1 MIQAALSDILGW
13 NSCTLA
19 LPLTRGDTCK
29 LICNESENKSEILY
43 NAKLI
48 YREMTP
54 FQELRVYDTK
64 AMGRILLL
72 DDMVQITQDLVDNYT
87 VDMVNGV
94 I

>member
-1 MIQAALSDILGW
+1 
-13 NSCTLA
+13 
-19 LPLTRGDTCK
+19 
-29 LICNESENKSEILY
+29 
-43 NAKLI
+43 
-48 YREMTP
+48 MTP

-94 I
+94 IQADK